1 VPNRIELKTLCRERL
16 KEAKVLYEYKLY
28 DGSFYLAGYVIELAF
43 KARICKILGTDYPES
58 GEISRSYKTHELD
71 NLLKLSGLYTSFD
84 HDIPQNAA
92 LKVSWSVVKS
102 WSEAYRYSPKGTNSQ
117 QDVRDL
123 IEAIEHPDH
132 GILTW
137 LKKKW

>member
-1 VPNRIELKTLCRERL
+1 MPGTIKRGKGVVRVQTVRWFFLSCRLC
-16 KEAKVLYEYKLY
+16 
-28 DGSFYLAGYVIELAF
+28 IELAF

-58 GEISRSYKTHELD
+58 GEISRSYKTHKLD

-84 HDIPQNAA
+84 HDINQNAA